1 MGIDTEAINDD
12 KDENFE
18 ITNVINQTIVKNN
31 SKINID

>member
-18 ITNVINQTIVKNN
+18 ITNVIVQTIVKIIP
-31 SKINID
+31 K